1 MSELSQSR
9 RLRTKLRLAEPRLAE
24 VARRFWGQPRLAEA
38 YPDFLFLVHSMIR
51 TSVPLMREAAETARG
66 LAPSDPLGAPLAAY
80 YERHAREELHHDDW
94 VLDDLEALGI
104 GRGEV
109 LARRPSTAVAALV
122 GAHYYWVRHVHPVAL
137 LGYLA
142 VLEGNPPDA
151 DHLDEVRRR
160 TGLPEAAFRT
170 LTLHAHLDQHHR
182 DDLWDEIDRLA
193 LTPDTAGLLAVA
205 AFHTI
210 EQVSLGLEEIL
221 VRHPG

>member
-1 MSELSQSR
+1 VSELSQSR

-24 VARRFWGQPRLAEA
+24 VARKFWSQPRLAAA

-51 TSVPLMREAAETARG
+51 TSVPLMREAAEVARG
-66 LAPSDPLGAPLAAY
+66 LAPSDPAGAPLAAY
-80 YERHAREELHHDDW
+80 YERHAREELGHDEW
-94 VLDDLEALGI
+94 VLDDLAVLGI
-104 GRGEV
+104 GREEV
-109 LARRPSTAVAALV
+109 LARRPSTEVAALV

-151 DHLDEVRRR
+151 AELDEVRRR
-160 TGLPEAAFRT
+160 TGLPDAAFRT
-170 LTLHAHLDQHHR
+170 LKLHAHLDEQHR
-182 DDLWDEIDRLA
+182 DDLWDEIDRLP
-193 LTPDTAGLLAVA
+193 LTPATAGLLAVA

-221 VRHPG
+221 VRHRG